1 MSIDLHIER
10 LVIDAA
16 LLRGERPAAVR
27 AAIERAL
34 TRQLAHPGSID
45 ALRGIG
51 TVASLPS
58 VALPASRHPGQDL
71 GTRVANA
78 VQQRLGLP
86 GGSASGKH

>member
-1 MSIDLHIER
+1 MSIELHIER
-10 LVIDAA
+10 LVIDEA

-27 AAIERAL
+27 AAIEGEL
-34 TRQLAHPGSID
+34 TRQLARPGSAD

-51 TVASLPS
+51 AVASLPS
-58 VALPASRHPGQDL
+58 VALPVAQHPRQDL
-71 GTRVANA
+71 GARVANA